1 MPVVVCGPSGVGK
14 GTLLTRL
21 TAAHPSRFG
30 FCVSHT
36 TRSPRPGETDGVHYH
51 FCNKAHMEAAIE
63 RGEFLEYARVH
74 SNLYGTSFAAVRTVA
89 SRGKTCLLDIDV
101 QGAESVK
108 RSSMEARFLFIAP
121 PNLADL
127 ERRLRDRG
135 TETEDKVRLRM
146 SRAKHEISYTERPGF
161 FDDVVV
167 NDDLE
172 RAYSAFE
179 SIMLSH
185 ADQPR
190 P

>member
-36 TRSPRPGETDGVHYH
+36 TRSPRPGETDG
-51 FCNKAHMEAAIE
+51 AHMEAAIE

-101 QGAESVK
+101 QE
-108 RSSMEARFLFIAP
+108 
-121 PNLADL
+121 
-127 ERRLRDRG
+127 
-135 TETEDKVRLRM
+135 VRLRM

>member
-1 MPVVVCGPSGVGK
+1 
-14 GTLLTRL
+14 
-21 TAAHPSRFG
+21 
-30 FCVSHT
+30 
-36 TRSPRPGETDGVHYH
+36 
-51 FCNKAHMEAAIE
+51 
-63 RGEFLEYARVH
+63 
-74 SNLYGTSFAAVRTVA
+74 
-89 SRGKTCLLDIDV
+89 
-101 QGAESVK
+101 
-108 RSSMEARFLFIAP
+108 MEARFLFIAP